1 LYFGA
6 SLQASVLGH
15 GHLGLYTVAY
25 VLSISSIVYL
35 VLVLYNNIGIIH
47 ILFHLK
53 RHQAGQVY
61 MHRTLSSIL
70 DTNIRYDVPNEESRK
85 RAFTVP
91 PRGVESYN

>member
-1 LYFGA
+1 M
-6 SLQASVLGH
+6 
-15 GHLGLYTVAY
+15 AY
-25 VLSISSIVYL
+25 VLSIFSIVYL

-61 MHRTLSSIL
+61 MPRTLSSIL
-70 DTNIRYDVPNEESRK
+70 DAHTRYNISNRESRK

>member
-1 LYFGA
+1 
-6 SLQASVLGH
+6 
-15 GHLGLYTVAY
+15 VAY